1 MRGRTEES
9 LAVKLLPVIV
19 MALLSALNAATVA
32 CLKLRGFNPEGISWP
47 VWRFSLPVSAVLIFY
62 AWAQSSDRKNAL
74 YTDQH
79 WIMPALLVLGW
90 LLTPLVYIGQA
101 LWFWELPELASGY
114 LFTGPL
120 AGFGMAL
127 LWAAFNR

>member
-19 MALLSALNAATVA
+19 MALLSILNAATVA
-32 CLKLRGFNPEGISWP
+32 CLKIRGFNPEDISWP
-47 VWRFSLPVSAVLIFY
+47 VWRFWMPVSAVLIFY
-62 AWAQSSDRKNAL
+62 AWTQSSDRKYAI

-79 WIMPALLVLGW
+79 WIMPALLVVGW

-101 LWFWELPELASGY
+101 LWFWKLPELASWY
-114 LFTGPL
+114 LFTGPFVGTL
-120 AGFGMAL
+120 IGL
-127 LWAAFNR
+127 IWAAFNR